1 MICVWYVLCY
11 AEKGWI
17 WILFMI
23 CLVICLDGPRPNY
36 DEIVKLRS
44 FMLMYLKQLL
54 MKGPGVQEDELQSIL
69 NYLSTLHEVRF
80 SPFNIIF
87 SLCVV
92 DWMPYDVF
100 GFWYDHIYKFC
111 LLCNRMTIWWMCWSC
126 LWNWWLSIPCPWC
139 HLLIRKVESGN

>member
-1 MICVWYVLCY
+1 MCCCVMQKKVEYEFQC
-11 AEKGWI
+11 
-17 WILFMI
+17 MI

-80 SPFNIIF
+80 SPLNIFF
-87 SLCVV
+87 SMCVV
-92 DWMPYDVF
+92 D
-100 GFWYDHIYKFC
+100 
-111 LLCNRMTIWWMCWSC
+111 
-126 LWNWWLSIPCPWC
+126 
-139 HLLIRKVESGN
+139 

>member
-1 MICVWYVLCY
+1 MCCCVMQKKVEYEFQFQC
-11 AEKGWI
+11 
-17 WILFMI
+17 MI

-92 DWMPYDVF
+92 DSMPYDIFGMIIYINFVF
-100 GFWYDHIYKFC
+100 
-111 LLCNRMTIWWMCWSC
+111 
-126 LWNWWLSIPCPWC
+126 SIT
-139 HLLIRKVESGN
+139 G

>member
-80 SPFNIIF
+80 SPSPLNMIF

-100 GFWYDHIYKFC
+100 GMIIYKFC
-111 LLCNRMTIWWMCWSC
+111 LFCNRMTIWWTCWSC

-139 HLLIRKVESGN
+139 HLLIRKAESGN